1 MDQVRSGLDAAAA
14 AELGLCRS
22 QINELEQRRAVLR
35 ADFERER
42 KQLHARREELHN
54 EVSVLSEKLDMV
66 ASLDLHEVCAARDDL
81 KGLLT
86 ASLVPDPVAQD
97 LAVRIYNS
105 LRNLREITDLAVAA
119 TSRRIEAE
127 QNLDAAQVDLVA
139 STSASLS
146 PLPDNEDLERLEQL
160 RTEIFS
166 YPTTMSTHG
175 PQPSMTLQE
184 LRTEESI
191 VLERLGYES
200 YSAYVRGIPL
210 VQTDL
215 ERAARREGALRRV
228 QQFQQELQQLTLES
242 PDPQDLELAEMELS
256 VMLQTAS
263 ELLAADRIGST
274 ADVPIVAMSAAAADA
289 RRADNVR
296 EVVTLLRERK
306 VPAQARDTGE
316 VQIAADRLRQ
326 VLEQAAGPVLN
337 ETWLDSQA
345 WTGTTEDLLRVVDL
359 WLAVFQNPADWVAS
373 TRSQVQ
379 DLRAQIAVTEAEEP
393 QPSDVNQWA
402 QVEAELDAVMD
413 RMVDAQTRAER
424 HDRAMTNLAEL
435 RDEELRIRGQERE
448 LLGALAEAQAQLQ
461 EAQLQEAQLP
471 GRLAQGVGAE
481 PQLPPRYQAGA
492 ATTADRSSA
501 DQCEWALIER
511 LAQQRAVSFLGSVP
525 LLIDAL
531 PSDPLA
537 QHQVIQ
543 RVQEMSAVVQLV
555 ILSDH
560 DWLFEQAQS
569 GRFPAVAIQ
578 F

>member
-1 MDQVRSGLDAAAA
+1 
-14 AELGLCRS
+14 
-22 QINELEQRRAVLR
+22 
-35 ADFERER
+35 
-42 KQLHARREELHN
+42 
-54 EVSVLSEKLDMV
+54 
-66 ASLDLHEVCAARDDL
+66 
-81 KGLLT
+81 
-86 ASLVPDPVAQD
+86 
-97 LAVRIYNS
+97 
-105 LRNLREITDLAVAA
+105 
-119 TSRRIEAE
+119 
-127 QNLDAAQVDLVA
+127 
-139 STSASLS
+139 
-146 PLPDNEDLERLEQL
+146 
-160 RTEIFS
+160 
-166 YPTTMSTHG
+166 
-175 PQPSMTLQE
+175 
-184 LRTEESI
+184 
-191 VLERLGYES
+191 
-200 YSAYVRGIPL
+200 
-210 VQTDL
+210 
-215 ERAARREGALRRV
+215 
-228 QQFQQELQQLTLES
+228 
-242 PDPQDLELAEMELS
+242 
-256 VMLQTAS
+256 
-263 ELLAADRIGST
+263 
-274 ADVPIVAMSAAAADA
+274 
-289 RRADNVR
+289 
-296 EVVTLLRERK
+296 
-306 VPAQARDTGE
+306 
-316 VQIAADRLRQ
+316 
-326 VLEQAAGPVLN
+326 LEQAAGPVLN

-461 EAQLQEAQLP
+461 EAQLQEAQLQEAQLP